1 MALIYLVEDDDGIGE
16 IESFALKNAGHEVAL
31 LKSVKK
37 KNTGFDCDGCDVTG
51 CRWFSYRERNP

>member
-31 LKSVKK
+31 LTFPLFGKRAK
-37 KNTGFDCDGCDVTG
+37 KN
-51 CRWFSYRERNP
+51 YRI

>member
-16 IESFALKNAGHEVAL
+16 IESFAL
-31 LKSVKK
+31 